1 MWGNINELYSIIL
14 IHFGKTCF
22 NLFIIPIVL
31 EHLFA
36 ILSICLRQFKCVS
49 NIKPKKLK
57 CWILSMFTPSIVS
70 VGTITFLFVLF
81 NKSYINFVDI

>member
-14 IHFGKTCF
+14 IRFGKTCF

-36 ILSICLRQFKCVS
+36 IFSMCLCQFKCVF

-57 CWILSMFTPSIVS
+57 CWTLSMLTPSIVS
-70 VGTITFLFVLF
+70 VGNFTFLFGV
-81 NKSYINFVDI
+81 